1 MRFILLILTLTT
13 ANPLFAADGKLIA
26 TPGISQIEGA
36 GGGGFVPW
44 AQLAGYGSRDEI
56 AANVFCS
63 TANVDDY
70 ELDVCGAQ
78 ATFYDRVEFS
88 VAKQK
93 FDVEALNLD
102 IKQQIFG
109 VKVRLYGD
117 LVYSRL
123 PQISL
128 GIQHKKLDDPTVAYL
143 LGADDDSG
151 TDVYLAASKLHLG
164 AIAGYNWLWNIT
176 ARSTEANQTG
186 LLGFG
191 NAQRGNQREIVLEA
205 STAILFGRHLAL
217 GVEYRQKPDN
227 LGLKEDD
234 WSNVFVAWF
243 PNKAISVTAAWLDL
257 GEIAGSKDQKG
268 TYFSV
273 TGYF

>member
-1 MRFILLILTLTT
+1 MRHILLLLTLTVT
-13 ANPLFAADGKLIA
+13 SQVQAADGKLLA

-56 AANVFCS
+56 AANMFCS
-63 TANVDDY
+63 VANVNDY
-70 ELDVCGAQ
+70 DLQVCGAQ

-93 FDVEALNLD
+93 FHVDALNLD
-102 IKQQIFG
+102 IKQRVLG
-109 VKVRLYGD
+109 VKARLYGD
-117 LVYSRL
+117 VVYSRF

-143 LGADDDSG
+143 LGADEDSG
-151 TDVYLAASKLHLG
+151 ADIYLAASKLHLG
-164 AIAGYNWLWNIT
+164 AIGGYNWLWNIT

-191 NAQRGNQREIVLEA
+191 NAERGNQREIVLEA
-205 STAILFGRHLAL
+205 SSAILFGRHVAL

-234 WSNVFVAWF
+234 WSNVFIAWF
-243 PNKAISVTAAWLDL
+243 PNKVISLTAAWLDL
-257 GEIAGSKDQKG
+257 GEIAGAKNQKG
-268 TYFSV
+268 AYFSV
-273 TGYF
+273 TGYY

>member
-1 MRFILLILTLTT
+1 MQLILFLLTLTLT
-13 ANPLFAADGKLIA
+13 SQLYAADGKLIA
-26 TPGISQIEGA
+26 TPGISQIEGT

-63 TANVDDY
+63 GANVDDY
-70 ELDVCGAQ
+70 DLHVCGAQ

-93 FDVEALNLD
+93 FHVDALNLD
-102 IKQQIFG
+102 IKQRILG
-109 VKVRLYGD
+109 VKARLYGD
-117 LVYSRL
+117 IVYSRF

-128 GIQHKKLDDPTVAYL
+128 GIQHKKLDDPTVASL
-143 LGADDDSG
+143 LGADEDSG
-151 TDVYLAASKLHLG
+151 TDIYLAASKLHLG
-164 AIAGYNWLWNIT
+164 AIGGYNWLWNIT

-243 PNKAISVTAAWLDL
+243 PNKIISVTAAWLDL
-257 GEIAGSKDQKG
+257 GEIAGAKSQKG
-268 TYFSV
+268 AYFSV

>member
-1 MRFILLILTLTT
+1 MRLILFLLTVSLT
-13 ANPLFAADGKLIA
+13 SQLYAADGKLIA
-26 TPGISQIEGA
+26 TPGISQIEGT

-63 TANVDDY
+63 GTNVDDY
-70 ELDVCGAQ
+70 DLRVCGAQ
-78 ATFYDRVEFS
+78 ATFYDRIEFS

-93 FDVEALNLD
+93 FHVDALDLD
-102 IKQQIFG
+102 IKQRVLG
-109 VKVRLYGD
+109 VKARLYGD
-117 LVYSRL
+117 IVYSRF

-151 TDVYLAASKLHLG
+151 TDIYLAASKLHLG
-164 AIAGYNWLWNIT
+164 AIGGYNWLWNVT

-191 NAQRGNQREIVLEA
+191 DATQGSQREIVLEA
-205 STAILFGRHLAL
+205 STAILFGRHLAV

-227 LGLKEDD
+227 LALKEDD
-234 WSNVFVAWF
+234 WSNIFVAWF
-243 PNKAISVTAAWLDL
+243 PNKVISVTAAWLDL
-257 GEIAGSKDQKG
+257 GDIAGAKSQKG
-268 TYFSV
+268 AYFSV